1 MAYNGLSGVDF
12 GNNNYGIY
20 GTQQGY
26 EGGYGG
32 SGTFSG
38 FDLSSLRNPME
49 NNSGNSS
56 WLSQNGGLAG
66 IGSLLSGIGNLG
78 LLGLQGYTGLKSLS
92 LANKQ
97 LGLANQQF
105 DFEKG
110 LANRN
115 LSNQAKTINNSYDA
129 AGQAAIG
136 LLGGIDALTGQAIN
150 PDAATVAK
158 ANENIKNSYVDGSP
172 INA

>member
-1 MAYNGLSGVDF
+1 MADYNLQGLNLGS
-12 GNNNYGIY
+12 NNNWGAY
-20 GTQQGY
+20 GTARGLA
-26 EGGYGG
+26 GGYGG
-32 SGTFSG
+32 AGTFSG
-38 FDLSSLRNPME
+38 FDLGSLRDPNYMNSNT
-49 NNSGNSS
+49 NNGVN
-56 WLSQNGGLAG
+56 WFGAGGILST
-66 IGSLLSGIGNLG
+66 IGDLG

-115 LSNQAKTINNSYDA
+115 LSNQAKTINNYYDA

-136 LLGGIDALTGQAIN
+136 LLGGIDALTGQTIS